1 MSREG
6 FDGRILIVLVPIEKG
21 VDSPVEGVDSPVVQ
35 QDLLTKIKPCAQ
47 KGFQYLISQ
56 EVLRTLPTIS
66 QEVLRTLP
74 TIITFRSFVRPFV
87 RPSVRPSVSYK
98 IHEMNYIAVAPHSGS
113 LYIPS
118 KTVSAFCCIIASN
131 STYLVSQQSKHDFG
145 STYLPMNLLSRGM
158 EFMSCR
164 FSTPISAVHTYL

>member
-1 MSREG
+1 MYCSMISVRRYSG
-6 FDGRILIVLVPIEKG
+6 L
-21 VDSPVEGVDSPVVQ
+21 SHQ
-35 QDLLTKIKPCAQ
+35 LLR
-47 KGFQYLISQ
+47 S
-56 EVLRTLPTIS
+56 V
-66 QEVLRTLP
+66 
-74 TIITFRSFVRPFV
+74 RSF
-87 RPSVRPSVSYK
+87 VRPSVSYK

-164 FSTPISAVHTYL
+164 FSTHGTLIPSYTYIQYIPKIPAPYRISFATYVIFYSQTLLRPTPFTRIVHTVLTYILRNIRYLNFNPA